1 MIDLVRS
8 SFERAGNVTWRSF
21 EETSVL
27 LNLESGDYFTLNAVG
42 TLVWEMLDRRMAG
55 TEILARLRDRYE
67 VAEAEAHRD
76 LVELFGQL
84 AQEGLIV
91 VYEDA

>member
-1 MIDLVRS
+1 MVDLIYS
-8 SFERAGNVTWRSF
+8 SFERARNVSWRSF
-21 EETSVL
+21 DETSVL
-27 LNLESGDYFTLNAVG
+27 LNLESGDYYTLNAVG
-42 TLVWEMLDRRMAG
+42 TLVWEMLDRRIVG